1 MPTLDELRKDL
12 YAGGD
17 PEIGYGDSPG
27 TGLEIQ
33 DSESPQ
39 RLPWDFSGRKS
50 PGMFDLKYGE
60 AKETLDLDWIYTPGA
75 MKMSHVKKFVNLNTE
90 ENERFAYE
98 VLMDK
103 NVQPVLE
110 GMRKPTMLEYV
121 ESSEQRKTE
130 MRRTWYRDNINA
142 VKGVAQK
149 FKDVAS
155 SAWDRGMKVMKSQA
169 VADFQEIARTKEQT
183 LYEYP
188 GVDQKDRGLARTIS
202 KVEGTDETALERGY
216 NSGYDVTLGYG
227 QFDPEWFDSKKDSLE
242 NLAVGEV
249 INLQTDILNHPDN
262 DMNSSAVGKWQLTR
276 RTLRDLIK
284 RKVIDVSMSDK
295 FTPELQDKIFYALV
309 ERRGYSA
316 YLAGK
321 LPKDEFMQNLK
332 KEWEGLDRF
341 KSDLPK
347 ILDRMKEGD
356 A

>member
-1 MPTLDELRKDL
+1 MPTQEELEKDL

-17 PEIGYGDSPG
+17 PEIGYGDDTG
-27 TGLEIQ
+27 TGLEVQ

-50 PGMFDLKYGE
+50 PGMFDLKYGD
-60 AKETLDLDWIYTPGA
+60 AKETLDLDWMYTPGA

-90 ENERFAYE
+90 ENERFAFE
-98 VLMDK
+98 VLMNKDAK
-103 NVQPVLE
+103 PVLD

-121 ESSEQRKTE
+121 EASEQHKTE

-155 SAWDRGMKVMKSQA
+155 SAWDNAMRVMDSEKVREFEGLINK
-169 VADFQEIARTKEQT
+169 REQT

-202 KVEGTDETALERGY
+202 KVEGTDEAALERGY

-227 QFDPEWFDSKKDSLE
+227 KFDPEWFNSKEESLE

-249 INLQTDILNHPDN
+249 INLQTDILNHPEN

-284 RKVIDVSMSDK
+284 RKVIDINMSDK

-316 YLAGK
+316 YQSGK
-321 LPKDEFMQNLK
+321 ISKDEFMQNLK

-347 ILDRMKEGD
+347 ILDRMKEGEV
-356 A
+356 